1 MKIFLTVL
9 LFVSSNLVA
18 LSEAQTFSLEQLPP
32 ALQQQIQQEIARQ
45 IQLQY
50 QQQLQQYQ
58 QQIQQAQ
65 QQVQQAQPLQ
75 QQVQQIQVPANP
87 SVANASVLSSPPPSN
102 SIVPDSSAQVIDL
115 PSALSYASGRTDVAN
130 ALLELTDAQQ
140 NQLRTQADPLALRPD
155 LVQAE
160 QRSALAMANYNANR
174 YAAEAEIASAYT
186 QALEAF
192 TGAQLSQSVLALQ
205 QQSLDIAQIRYN
217 RGGATKLDVRDA
229 ETAVADAR
237 NGLQTAQDGY
247 RLALNNLSSLLGQ
260 ALDGVQPI
268 QRNAS
273 LELPSLEN
281 VLSYLGNNPS
291 LVRVNQGVALAQVG
305 VDLLDPSY
313 ASRSQMDNARLQL
326 ETAQTSSREVRRALE
341 IQARS
346 LLNEAENARDA
357 LNVSLSQLNTALER
371 ESLEQQRLASG
382 LIADIAFRQT
392 QLASEQ
398 NRLAYL
404 QAENRYINALFN
416 LQASAFVPLQIIQA
430 GQASNNQPQGNV
442 NPNPNASNA
451 MAASPYS
458 LPYPDSY
465 PEEER

>member
-1 MKIFLTVL
+1 MKIFLTAML
-9 LFVSSNLVA
+9 LVSSSVLS
-18 LSEAQTFSLEQLPP
+18 LSEAQSFSLEQLPP

-65 QQVQQAQPLQ
+65 QQVQQVQPAQQPA
-75 QQVQQIQVPANP
+75 QQVQEIQVPANP
-87 SVANASVLSSPPPSN
+87 SVVSSTPPSN
-102 SIVPDSSAQVIDL
+102 SIVPDSSAQLIDL
-115 PSALSYASGRTDVAN
+115 PTALNYASGRTDVAN

-174 YAAEAEIASAYT
+174 YAAEAEIATAYT

-237 NGLQTAQDGY
+237 NSVQTAQDGY

-281 VLSYLGNNPS
+281 VLSYLSNNPN

-313 ASRSQMDNARLQL
+313 ASRSQIDNARLQL
-326 ETAQTSSREVRRALE
+326 DTAQTSSREVRRALE

-357 LNVSLSQLNTALER
+357 LNVTLSQLNTALER
-371 ESLEQQRLASG
+371 ESLERQRLDSG

-392 QLASEQ
+392 QLATQQ

-416 LQASAFVPLQIIQA
+416 LQASAFVPLAIIQA
-430 GQASNNQPQGNV
+430 GQVSQSQAVNNAA
-442 NPNPNASNA
+442 PNAV
-451 MAASPYS
+451 AASPYS
-458 LPYPDSY
+458 LPYPD
-465 PEEER
+465 EER

>member
-1 MKIFLTVL
+1 MKIFLTAML
-9 LFVSSNLVA
+9 LVSSSVLS
-18 LSEAQTFSLEQLPP
+18 LSEAQSFSLEQLPP

-65 QQVQQAQPLQ
+65 QQVQQVQPAQQPV
-75 QQVQQIQVPANP
+75 QQVQEIQVPANP
-87 SVANASVLSSPPPSN
+87 SVVSSTPPSN
-102 SIVPDSSAQVIDL
+102 SIVPDSSAQLIDL
-115 PSALSYASGRTDVAN
+115 PTALNYASGRTDVAN

-174 YAAEAEIASAYT
+174 YAAEAEIATAYT

-237 NGLQTAQDGY
+237 NSVQTAQDGY

-281 VLSYLGNNPS
+281 VLSYLSNNPN

-313 ASRSQMDNARLQL
+313 ASRSQIDNARLQL
-326 ETAQTSSREVRRALE
+326 DTAQTSSREVRRALE

-357 LNVSLSQLNTALER
+357 LNVTLSQLNTALER
-371 ESLEQQRLASG
+371 ESLERQRLDSG

-392 QLASEQ
+392 QLATQQ

-416 LQASAFVPLQIIQA
+416 LQASAFVPLAIIQA
-430 GQASNNQPQGNV
+430 GQASQPQAV
-442 NPNPNASNA
+442 NNAAPNAV
-451 MAASPYS
+451 AASPYS
-458 LPYPDSY
+458 LPYPD
-465 PEEER
+465 EER

>member
-1 MKIFLTVL
+1 MKIFLTAML
-9 LFVSSNLVA
+9 LVSSSLLS
-18 LSEAQTFSLEQLPP
+18 LSEAQSFSLEQLPP

-65 QQVQQAQPLQ
+65 QQVQQVQPAQQPV
-75 QQVQQIQVPANP
+75 QQVQEIQVPANP
-87 SVANASVLSSPPPSN
+87 GVVSSTPPSN
-102 SIVPDSSAQVIDL
+102 SIVPDSSAQLIDL
-115 PSALSYASGRTDVAN
+115 PTALNYASGRTDVAN

-174 YAAEAEIASAYT
+174 YAAEAEIATAYT

-237 NGLQTAQDGY
+237 NSVQTAQDGY

-281 VLSYLGNNPS
+281 VLSYLSNNPN

-313 ASRSQMDNARLQL
+313 ASRSQIDNARLQL
-326 ETAQTSSREVRRALE
+326 DTAQTSSREVRRALE

-357 LNVSLSQLNTALER
+357 LNVTLSQLNTALER
-371 ESLEQQRLASG
+371 ESLERQRLDSG

-392 QLASEQ
+392 QLATQQ

-416 LQASAFVPLQIIQA
+416 LQASAFVPLAIIQA
-430 GQASNNQPQGNV
+430 GQASQPQAV
-442 NPNPNASNA
+442 NNAAPNAV
-451 MAASPYS
+451 AASPYS
-458 LPYPDSY
+458 LPYPD
-465 PEEER
+465 EER